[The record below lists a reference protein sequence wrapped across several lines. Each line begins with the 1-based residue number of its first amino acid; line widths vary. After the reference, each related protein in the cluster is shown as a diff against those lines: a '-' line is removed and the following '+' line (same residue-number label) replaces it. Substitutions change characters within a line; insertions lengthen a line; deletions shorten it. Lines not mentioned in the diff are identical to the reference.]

1 MSPSPR
7 LGPQEWSAIR
17 VMAPFGSG
25 VVFVS
30 LHGVPSLPHERYEL
44 PLRRIA
50 CPPTW
55 RTTNDDLFRRSTAVQ
70 IVAIGWAYVV
80 LMMVLAEALGPGG
93 SVLGAI
99 VTLLLYG
106 VLPIAIVLYVGGAR
120 GRARARRQA
129 ATAERAGTPGSPAS
143 GGVDPGGGGQ
153 AAGDAVASIREE
165 A

>member
-1 MSPSPR
+1 M
-7 LGPQEWSAIR
+7 
-17 VMAPFGSG
+17 
-25 VVFVS
+25 
-30 LHGVPSLPHERYEL
+30 
-44 PLRRIA
+44 
-50 CPPTW
+50 
-55 RTTNDDLFRRSTAVQ
+55 Q

-106 VLPIAIVLYVGGAR
+106 VLPIGIVLYVGGSR

-129 ATAERAGTPGSPAS
+129 ETAAREAVAGS
-143 GGVDPGGGGQ
+143 GDVDPGGGGE
-153 AAGDAVASIREE
+153 AAGDAVAAVREK